1 MKEYVHPGEQ
11 LVVVLYVRDIKKSG
25 EFFKNFGFSVVR
37 DEGTFME
44 LRWESSLLFLEE
56 RDDGPA
62 PGSYPVGNIRVMVAN
77 VDDYWALAKRLGVP
91 IANPI
96 GDRYYG
102 LRDFVVLG
110 ADGLNLRFATRL
122 ADLQRSLGDAGGD

>member
-25 EFFKNFGFSVVR
+25 EFFKTFGFTIVR

-44 LRWESSLLFLEE
+44 LMWESSLLFLEE
-56 RDDGPA
+56 REDGPA
-62 PGSYPVGNIRVMVAN
+62 PGSYPAGNIRVMVHD
-77 VDDYWALAKRLGVP
+77 VDDHWVLAQRLGVP
-91 IANPI
+91 VANPI

-102 LRDFVVLG
+102 LRDFVVMG
-110 ADGLNLRFATRL
+110 PDGLNLRFATRL
-122 ADLQRSLGDAGGD
+122 ADLRK

>member
-11 LVVVLYVRDIKKSG
+11 LVVVLYVWDIKKSR
-25 EFFKNFGFSVVR
+25 EFFTSFGFTIGR

-56 RDDGPA
+56 RKDGAA
-62 PGSYPVGNIRVMVAN
+62 PGSYPVGNIRVMVPN
-77 VDDYWALAKRLGVP
+77 VDDCWALAKRIGMP
-91 IANPI
+91 IASPI

-102 LRDFVVLG
+102 LRDFVVMG
-110 ADGLNLRFATRL
+110 PDGLNLRFATRL
-122 ADLQRSLGDAGGD
+122 SDLRR